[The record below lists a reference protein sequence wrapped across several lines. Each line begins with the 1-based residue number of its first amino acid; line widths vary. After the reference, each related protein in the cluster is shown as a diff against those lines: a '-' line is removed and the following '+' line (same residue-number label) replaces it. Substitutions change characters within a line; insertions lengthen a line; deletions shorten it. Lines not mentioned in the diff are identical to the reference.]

1 MKLTFL
7 GSFFIHQK
15 DIISVI
21 PPYVASFEIYFET
34 QICFL
39 ATWQPSHRSE
49 FLQKDN
55 IIWMYEEEPLFL
67 LSDTYVKDFS
77 YLIFFQW
84 SGSREDIW
92 PTLQPILHWEE
103 EESSSSFLLHH
114 IYQNFNIPFREE
126 LFRKRTLSS
135 SVPEKT
141 VYSFNQKV

>member
-1 MKLTFL
+1 MGATVKLTFL

-21 PPYVASFEIYFET
+21 PPYVASSEICFET

-55 IIWMYEEEPLFL
+55 IIGMYEEEPLFL

-103 EESSSSFLLHH
+103 EEESSSLSSSPNSVVVVV
-114 IYQNFNIPFREE
+114 YQNFNIPF
-126 LFRKRTLSS
+126 
-135 SVPEKT
+135 
-141 VYSFNQKV
+141 

>member
-1 MKLTFL
+1 MGATVKLTFL

-21 PPYVASFEIYFET
+21 PPYVASSEIYFET

-55 IIWMYEEEPLFL
+55 IIGMYEEEPLFL

-103 EESSSSFLLHH
+103 EEEEESSSLSSSPNSVVVVV
-114 IYQNFNIPFREE
+114 YQNFNIPF
-126 LFRKRTLSS
+126 
-135 SVPEKT
+135 
-141 VYSFNQKV
+141 

>member
-103 EESSSSFLLHH
+103 EEEESSLLSSSPNSVVVVV
-114 IYQNFNIPFREE
+114 YQNFNIPF
-126 LFRKRTLSS
+126 
-135 SVPEKT
+135 
-141 VYSFNQKV
+141 